1 MAPAPIELVFDFTS
15 TASLLALKPASALAD
30 ELGIAIDWLPFPTQ
44 LPPTQLPP
52 THARATPPAT
62 QNETVAERHQRVRA
76 EYVARDTARY
86 AQAQGIALN
95 RDAEGVDSTLACAG
109 CLWANRHGVGR
120 AYVERVLLPFWA
132 ARLDIEDTEAVASV
146 LAELG
151 APAFDGHDPRE
162 LAAHTAALEERG
174 VFNVPTFLVADQLFV
189 GRQHLPMIRWLLTG
203 QEGAGP
209 L

>member
-15 TASLLALKPASALAD
+15 TASLLALKPAGALAD
-30 ELGIAIDWLPFPTQ
+30 ELGIAIDWLPF
-44 LPPTQLPP
+44 P

-132 ARLDIEDTEAVASV
+132 ARLDIEDAEAIASV

-151 APAFDGHDPRE
+151 APAFDGHDARE